1 MLLRH
6 TIRAGRVAVGLALIA
21 IGVVLAIPG
30 VPGPGLLVIFGGLT
44 LLAAEFSWAERLR
57 DRMRETVQ
65 RLTRRGNG

>member
-1 MLLRH
+1 VLLRH